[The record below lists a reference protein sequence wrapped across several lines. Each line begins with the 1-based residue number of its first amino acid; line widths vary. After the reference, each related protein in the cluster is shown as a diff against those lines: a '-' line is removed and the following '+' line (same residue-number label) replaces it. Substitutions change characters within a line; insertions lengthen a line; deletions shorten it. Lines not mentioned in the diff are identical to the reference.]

1 MGRAVAVDY
10 RPSRAG
16 RRTGG
21 VGPDAVWVVDA
32 YEDALRARGLAEKTR
47 SVYVQ
52 TVRRHLEAVDPM
64 TCQVGDLERWLAS
77 LDVGANTVGQTIV
90 RLRQFYR
97 WAQRAELRADN
108 PTDLL
113 DSPRIP
119 RARPRPIPDCYL
131 EAIWERAEPVER
143 AWIVLGLYCGLRAGE
158 VVRLRVEDFE
168 GDELVVVGKGQRVRR
183 VPVRA
188 EVFAALDA
196 VGWPK
201 RGRFFPGVG
210 EKAASIAIGRLLRE
224 VGAPPRI
231 TMHSLRH
238 RAASEWYRASRDVKV
253 VSELLGHASIETTM
267 IYAEADLDHAK
278 AVVGRVPAML
288 PASA

>member
-1 MGRAVAVDY
+1 MGRVERVDY
-10 RPSRAG
+10 LTCEAG
-16 RRTGG
+16 RQGG
-21 VGPDAVWVVDA
+21 VGPGAMWVVDA

-47 SVYVQ
+47 NVYLQ
-52 TVRRHLEAVDPM
+52 TVRRHLEAVDPA

-77 LDVGANTVGQTIV
+77 LDVGPNTVGQTIV

-97 WAQRAELRADN
+97 WAQRVELRADN

-113 DSPRIP
+113 NAPRIP

-131 EAIWERAEPVER
+131 AAIWEAADPVER

-158 VVRLRVEDFE
+158 AVRVRVEDFE
-168 GDELVVVGKGQRVRR
+168 GDELVVTGKGQRVRR

-188 EVFAALDA
+188 EVFAALKA

-201 RGRFFPGVG
+201 RGRFFPGMG
-210 EKAASIAIGRLLRE
+210 EKAASVAIGRLLRDA
-224 VGAPPRI
+224 GAPPRI
-231 TMHSLRH
+231 TYHSLRH
-238 RAASEWYRASRDVKV
+238 RAGCEWYRASRDVKV

-267 IYAEADLDHAK
+267 IYVEADTDHAK
-278 AVVGRVPAML
+278 AVVGRMPAML
-288 PASA
+288 AASA